1 MNAAFKLCGM
11 YGKYKGVSVYGTRLF
26 ILWNVDNLITGQVRG
41 LVNHIRSDIIIYKKK
56 INRQETWAGLNTYSL
71 GQHTVKHKRYGQV

>member
-41 LVNHIRSDIIIYKKK
+41 LVNHIRSDIIIYKKNK
-56 INRQETWAGLNTYSL
+56 
-71 GQHTVKHKRYGQV
+71 